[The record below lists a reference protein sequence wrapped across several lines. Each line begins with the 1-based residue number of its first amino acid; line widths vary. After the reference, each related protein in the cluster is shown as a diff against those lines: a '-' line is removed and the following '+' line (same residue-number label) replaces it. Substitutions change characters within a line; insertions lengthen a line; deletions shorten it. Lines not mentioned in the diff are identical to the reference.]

1 MKHLSTKKNI
11 IACAFICY
19 FANAFG
25 FNNQE
30 PTTTDSINVA
40 RLYEVS
46 NKVKPFTLTFST
58 EEQTIQAHDGQDV
71 FRDKRTVEYR
81 VTETDSKIVIK
92 RKVLHS
98 EKAVLVADKNTQD
111 IYFDATSVLLCG
123 LLKPQKTNLQE
134 LAPYK
139 VACSYSQSNGDS
151 EITLYKINRLSKR
164 EETYLGETVRFED
177 ATEKLQYKSG
187 ENKFMLDG
195 IKKIVSKLN
204 LSVIHKNGTKH
215 KVDIVETVVIL

>member
-1 MKHLSTKKNI
+1 M
-11 IACAFICY
+11 
-19 FANAFG
+19 
-25 FNNQE
+25 
-30 PTTTDSINVA
+30 
-40 RLYEVS
+40 
-46 NKVKPFTLTFST
+46 
-58 EEQTIQAHDGQDV
+58 

-98 EKAVLVADKNTQD
+98 EKAVMVADKNTQD